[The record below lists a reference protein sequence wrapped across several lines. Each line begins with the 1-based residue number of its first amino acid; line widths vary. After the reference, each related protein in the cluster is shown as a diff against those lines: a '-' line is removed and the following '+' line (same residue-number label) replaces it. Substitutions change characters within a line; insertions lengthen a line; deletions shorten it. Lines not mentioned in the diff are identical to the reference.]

1 MVADRLSSMEEL
13 CSKSAYDDADLQE
26 KIDRFLSDRSID
38 TVTGIRRMG
47 RDNLV
52 DFIAERCIASGRT
65 CSIFPDVSSSDVI
78 LFRQWSNMDKE
89 MKEIVFQKPGID
101 ILFGQDLCHQVP
113 AIVRY
118 NVKEK

>member
-1 MVADRLSSMEEL
+1 MEEL
-13 CSKSAYDDADLQE
+13 CSKSAYDDSDLQE
-26 KIDRFLSDRSID
+26 KIERFLSDRRID

-52 DFIAERCIASGRT
+52 DFLKEMSEASGRT
-65 CSIFPDVSSSDVI
+65 CSLYPDTTSSDIIV
-78 LFRQWSNMDKE
+78 FRQWYEMDDE
-89 MKEIVFQKPGID
+89 MNTLHLQKPDVD

-118 NVKEK
+118 NVLKK